1 MLQNPALPEWDSA
14 FERDRIYQA
23 FEHWSIA
30 YESGATLAARKYHR
44 QLERLTDMAKVRKA
58 VLEGTKSGEVGC
70 VESTAGAV
78 GVLPTNGTSTILVET
93 V

>member
-30 YESGATLAARKYHR
+30 YESGAVYAANKYHR
-44 QLERLTDMAKVRKA
+44 QLERLTDLAKVRKA
-58 VLEGTKSGEVGC
+58 VLEGTKGEKVGC
-70 VESTAGAV
+70 VGGTAGAV
-78 GVLPTNGTSTILVET
+78 GVLLTHRASTILGET